1 MAQLT
6 TSWLVNQ
13 VQALWRRFAQAPG
26 LPFSDVLSSEQVEAA
41 LQAEQVDSC
50 DCVYSPL
57 TTIRMLLAQAMDPDP
72 SLRQAVSRLLAEHAA
87 AGRFNI
93 SANTGGYS
101 EARQRLPEGV
111 LQRLT
116 TSVGHDLLR
125 QAPSAWRW
133 KGRDVKIVDGTT
145 VSMPDTPENQHEY
158 PQPAHER
165 PGLGFPLARLLV
177 VFSLAVGT
185 VLEAALGPFAGKRTG
200 ETALFRRLH
209 DQLDSGDVIL
219 SDRYFCSYF
228 ELALL
233 QQRSIDA
240 VMRLHQRRPID
251 FRRGRRLGPDDHV
264 VVWDKPKCP
273 DWMDEATY
281 QQLPDHLEVREVRLR
296 VPQRGFRTKVIVV
309 ATTLTDPSAV
319 SRDDLT
325 DLYRLRWHAE
335 LDLRSLKQVMQMSI
349 LRGKTP
355 EMVGKEIWAHFLAY
369 NLIRTLMAQAAQR
382 HGVLPRELSFKGA
395 LQLLIAFGPHL
406 LTASD
411 DELPALTERLLA
423 AIAQYRVGNRP
434 DRYEPRA
441 RKRRYDN
448 FMHLQRPR
456 AQAKARLAKGTCD

>member
-6 TSWLVNQ
+6 TAWLINQ
-13 VQALWRRFAQAPG
+13 VQTLWRRFALLPG
-26 LPFSDVLSSEQVEAA
+26 LPFPDVLRSEQVEAA
-41 LQAEQVDSC
+41 LQAEQVASC
-50 DCVYSPL
+50 NCLYSPV

-87 AGRFNI
+87 AGRVNI
-93 SANTGGYS
+93 SASTGGYS
-101 EARQRLPEGV
+101 EARRRLPEGV

-116 TSVGHDLLR
+116 TSVGHDLRR

-145 VSMPDTPENQHEY
+145 VSMPDTPENQQEY
-158 PQPAHER
+158 PQPTHER
-165 PGLGFPLARLLV
+165 PSLGFPLARLVV

-185 VLEAALGPFAGKRTG
+185 VLEAALGRCAGKQTG

-209 DQLDSGDVIL
+209 EQLDRDDVIL

-264 VVWDKPKCP
+264 IVWTKPKCP

-296 VPQRGFRTKVIVV
+296 VPQRGFRTQVIVV
-309 ATTLTDPSAV
+309 VTTFTDPTVV
-319 SRDDLT
+319 SRGDLT
-325 DLYRLRWHAE
+325 DLYRMRWHAE

-355 EMVGKEIWAHFLAY
+355 EMARKEIWAHFLAY
-369 NLIRTLMAQAAQR
+369 NLIRTLLAQAAQR

-395 LQLLIAFGPHL
+395 LQLVMAFGPL
-406 LTASD
+406 LLRACE
-411 DELPALTERLLA
+411 DELPDLVERLLD
-423 AIAQYRVGNRP
+423 AIAQHRVGNRP

-456 AQAKARLAKGTCD
+456 AQAKARLAKGICD